1 MSRKINL
8 EKISDNSAN
17 IITHSTTSKNTDIT
31 QKGLISQ
38 ENSKKIN
45 EKKSSSS
52 KKVNE
57 NNELSLKINDYEEQ
71 NIPNPKYYLTNNTY
85 LLYIMSSNNT
95 SNEYESLESSN
106 MDCEEK
112 FAFYEKK
119 DNSNLYQ
126 MNLNIDLNEENY
138 VENVRKS
145 EKRRKKRKTK
155 KRRRRSY

>member
-1 MSRKINL
+1 MEVSNF
-8 EKISDNSAN
+8 
-17 IITHSTTSKNTDIT
+17 
-31 QKGLISQ
+31 
-38 ENSKKIN
+38 N
-45 EKKSSSS
+45 EEFE
-52 KKVNE
+52 VNE

-145 EKRRKKRKTK
+145 EKRRKKIKIINRINDTLCFSKIVKSTEIEK
-155 KRRRRSY
+155 YFNNFLNQKRCYKI

>member
-1 MSRKINL
+1 MEVSNF
-8 EKISDNSAN
+8 
-17 IITHSTTSKNTDIT
+17 
-31 QKGLISQ
+31 
-38 ENSKKIN
+38 N
-45 EKKSSSS
+45 EEFE
-52 KKVNE
+52 VNE

-71 NIPNPKYYLTNNTY
+71 NIPNTKYYLTNNTY

-145 EKRRKKRKTK
+145 EKRRKKIKIINRINNTLCFSKIVK
-155 KRRRRSY
+155 SKEIEKYFNNFLNQKRCYKI

>member
-1 MSRKINL
+1 MEVSNF
-8 EKISDNSAN
+8 
-17 IITHSTTSKNTDIT
+17 
-31 QKGLISQ
+31 
-38 ENSKKIN
+38 N
-45 EKKSSSS
+45 EEFE
-52 KKVNE
+52 VNE

-95 SNEYESLESSN
+95 SNEYESSESSN

-145 EKRRKKRKTK
+145 EKRRKKIKIINRINNTLCFSKIVKSTEIEK
-155 KRRRRSY
+155 YFNNFLNQKRCYKI

>member
-1 MSRKINL
+1 MEVSNF
-8 EKISDNSAN
+8 
-17 IITHSTTSKNTDIT
+17 
-31 QKGLISQ
+31 
-38 ENSKKIN
+38 N
-45 EKKSSSS
+45 EEFE
-52 KKVNE
+52 VNE
-57 NNELSLKINDYEEQ
+57 NNELSLKINDYEVQ

-145 EKRRKKRKTK
+145 EKRRKKIKIINRINNTLCFSKIVKSTEIEK
-155 KRRRRSY
+155 YFNNFLNQKRCYKI

>member
-52 KKVNE
+52 KKVSEKLSKKLRKGEESIYNLE
-57 NNELSLKINDYEEQ
+57 NLENDAEYSSRDLK
-71 NIPNPKYYLTNNTY
+71 KKL
-85 LLYIMSSNNT
+85 
-95 SNEYESLESSN
+95 
-106 MDCEEK
+106 
-112 FAFYEKK
+112 EKK
-119 DNSNLYQ
+119 KN
-126 MNLNIDLNEENY
+126 
-138 VENVRKS
+138 
-145 EKRRKKRKTK
+145 
-155 KRRRRSY
+155 

>member
-1 MSRKINL
+1 MEVSNF
-8 EKISDNSAN
+8 
-17 IITHSTTSKNTDIT
+17 
-31 QKGLISQ
+31 
-38 ENSKKIN
+38 N
-45 EKKSSSS
+45 EEFE
-52 KKVNE
+52 VNE

-145 EKRRKKRKTK
+145 VKRRKKIKIINRINNTLCFSKIVKSTEIEK
-155 KRRRRSY
+155 YFNNFLNQKRCYKI

>member
-1 MSRKINL
+1 MEVSNF
-8 EKISDNSAN
+8 
-17 IITHSTTSKNTDIT
+17 
-31 QKGLISQ
+31 
-38 ENSKKIN
+38 N
-45 EKKSSSS
+45 EEFE
-52 KKVNE
+52 VNE

-145 EKRRKKRKTK
+145 EKRRKKIKIINRINNTLCFSKIVKSTEIEK
-155 KRRRRSY
+155 YFNNFLNQKRCYKI

>member
-1 MSRKINL
+1 MEVSNF
-8 EKISDNSAN
+8 
-17 IITHSTTSKNTDIT
+17 
-31 QKGLISQ
+31 
-38 ENSKKIN
+38 N
-45 EKKSSSS
+45 EEFE
-52 KKVNE
+52 VNE

-145 EKRRKKRKTK
+145 EKRRKKIKII
-155 KRRRRSY
+155 KRINNTLCFSKIVKSTEIEKYFNNFLNQKRCYKI

>member
-1 MSRKINL
+1 MEVSNF
-8 EKISDNSAN
+8 
-17 IITHSTTSKNTDIT
+17 
-31 QKGLISQ
+31 
-38 ENSKKIN
+38 N
-45 EKKSSSS
+45 EEFE
-52 KKVNE
+52 VNE

-145 EKRRKKRKTK
+145 EKRRKKIKIINRINNTLCFSKIVKSTEFEK
-155 KRRRRSY
+155 YFNNFLNQKRCYKI

>member
-1 MSRKINL
+1 MEVSNF
-8 EKISDNSAN
+8 
-17 IITHSTTSKNTDIT
+17 
-31 QKGLISQ
+31 
-38 ENSKKIN
+38 N
-45 EKKSSSS
+45 EEFE
-52 KKVNE
+52 VNE

-145 EKRRKKRKTK
+145 EKRRKKIKIINRINNTLCFSKIVK
-155 KRRRRSY
+155 SKEIEKYFNNFLNQKRCYKI

>member
-1 MSRKINL
+1 MEVSNF
-8 EKISDNSAN
+8 
-17 IITHSTTSKNTDIT
+17 
-31 QKGLISQ
+31 
-38 ENSKKIN
+38 N
-45 EKKSSSS
+45 EEFE
-52 KKVNE
+52 VNE

-71 NIPNPKYYLTNNTY
+71 NIPNTKYYLTNNTY

-145 EKRRKKRKTK
+145 VKRRKKIKIINRINNTLCFSKIVKSTEIEK
-155 KRRRRSY
+155 YFNNFLNQKRCYKI

>member
-1 MSRKINL
+1 MEVSNF
-8 EKISDNSAN
+8 
-17 IITHSTTSKNTDIT
+17 
-31 QKGLISQ
+31 
-38 ENSKKIN
+38 N
-45 EKKSSSS
+45 EEFE
-52 KKVNE
+52 VNE

-145 EKRRKKRKTK
+145 VKRRKKIKIINRINNTLCFSKIVK
-155 KRRRRSY
+155 SKEIEKYFNNFLNQKRCYKI